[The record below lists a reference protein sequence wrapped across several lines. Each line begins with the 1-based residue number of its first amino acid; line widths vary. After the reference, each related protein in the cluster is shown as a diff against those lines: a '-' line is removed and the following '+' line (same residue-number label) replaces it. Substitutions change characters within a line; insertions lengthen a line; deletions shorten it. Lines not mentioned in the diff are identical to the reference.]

1 MIKPGKQNHPQSQ
14 FICLVCA
21 LYNEA
26 PAQSHR
32 NLVNNNDND
41 SDSDGDSDNDK
52 NY

>member
-14 FICLVCA
+14 FICLMCA

-41 SDSDGDSDNDK
+41 SDSDNDK